1 MIELIAGPV
10 MSRLL
15 YRMGRWSAAHGK
27 PVLVAW
33 VVVVVL
39 LGVLSRAVGGHVTDQ
54 FELPGAE
61 SQVAADLLEERFP
74 AVGRSSTMVV
84 VAADDL
90 RAHAGEVSAL
100 AAGLD
105 GVAGVVS
112 VGDPR
117 RGMAPS
123 GTVLQFPVRFDKPA
137 EQVEV
142 ETWDRV
148 LAVVDAAR
156 SPALQV
162 ELGGEVA
169 NEMARTGPAG
179 TSELIGVAVAVV
191 VLILVFGSFLAM
203 GLTLLTALI
212 GVGVSLAT
220 ILLVAAAINVPT
232 TAEILALMLG
242 IAVGID
248 YALFIMSRHRE
259 NLVAGMDVPE
269 SIGRSLATAGGAVV
283 FAGSTVVIAML
294 GLIVVGT
301 PSITTMALAVAFA
314 VIVAVVV
321 ALTLLPALLG
331 LAGRRLAAP
340 TLPGL
345 RNRRPR
351 ARDENLGT
359 RWTTWVAR
367 RPWLSFGMALLAML
381 VMAVPLL
388 DLETAFPSA
397 GSAPE
402 ETTHRRAHD
411 LITEGFGPGFNG
423 PLLMV
428 VDHSELP
435 AAGAS
440 AAVSE
445 IGSVV
450 RADPNVGFIVPGA
463 SNPAGDTTLMQAI
476 PLTGPA
482 DAATK
487 DLLERMRGE
496 ILPAVESTYGIE
508 VYVTGPTA
516 LDIDVTKQLTDRL
529 PWVMTVVIGLIFVVL
544 MLAFRS
550 LLVPLKA
557 AIGILLSIG
566 AALGIVVAVFQWGWG
581 ASLLGVDG
589 TMPIISFLPVMSFA
603 ILFGLS
609 MDYEV
614 FILSRVREEWLRTG
628 DARESVIKGVGA
640 TARVITAAAAIMT
653 AVFAGFLLGDQPV
666 VKMIGLALAVAV
678 LLDATVIRL
687 ILVPSTMV
695 MFNRANW
702 WLPGWLDRIL
712 PNVDIEGGQLLD
724 ESEATG

>member
-1 MIELIAGPV
+1 
-10 MSRLL
+10 
-15 YRMGRWSAAHGK
+15 MGRWSAAHGK
-27 PVLVAW
+27 LVLVGW
-33 VVVVVL
+33 IVVLVL
-39 LGVLSRAVGGHVTDQ
+39 LGGLSRIVGGHVTDQ

-61 SQVAADLLEERFP
+61 SQAAADLLEERFP
-74 AVGRSSTMVV
+74 AVGRSSTTVV

-90 RAHAGEVSAL
+90 RAHTGQVETL
-100 AAGLD
+100 ASSLAD
-105 GVAGVVS
+105 VPGVVA
-112 VGDPR
+112 VGDPLQ
-117 RGMAPS
+117 GLAPS
-123 GTVLQFPVRFDKPA
+123 GTVLRFPVRFAKPA
-137 EQVEV
+137 EQIDAG
-142 ETWDRV
+142 TWDRV
-148 LAVVDAAR
+148 VAAADAVR

-169 NEMARTGPAG
+169 SQVAQTGPGG
-179 TSELIGVAVAVV
+179 TSEFIGVAVAVV
-191 VLILVFGSFLAM
+191 VLILVFGSLLAM
-203 GLTLLTALI
+203 GLTLLTALL
-212 GVGVSLAT
+212 GVGIALST

-294 GLIVVGT
+294 GLIVVGA
-301 PSITTMALAVAFA
+301 PSITTMAFAVAFA
-314 VIVAVVV
+314 IIVAVAV
-321 ALTLLPALLG
+321 AITLLPALLG
-331 LAGRRLAAP
+331 MAGQRLAAP

-345 RNRRPR
+345 RNRRVS
-351 ARDENLGT
+351 AGDTNLGT
-359 RWTTWVAR
+359 RWTSWVAR
-367 RPWLSFGMALLAML
+367 RPWLSFGMAVVAML

-411 LITEGFGPGFNG
+411 LIAGGFGPGFNG

-428 VDHSELP
+428 VDHADVSTAEAR
-435 AAGAS
+435 AALAD
-440 AAVSE
+440 
-445 IGSVV
+445 IGSSVGG
-450 RADPNVGFIVPGA
+450 DPNVVFVVPGA
-463 SNPAGDTTLMQAI
+463 SNPAGDTTLVQAI
-476 PLTGPA
+476 PRTGPA

-496 ILPAVESTYGIE
+496 ILPAVESGYGVE
-508 VYVTGPTA
+508 VYVAGPTA
-516 LDIDVTKQLTDRL
+516 LEIDLTKQLNDRL
-529 PWVMTVVIGLIFVVL
+529 PWVMAVVIALIFVVL

-581 ASLLGVDG
+581 ASLIGVDG
-589 TMPIISFLPVMSFA
+589 TMAIISFLPVMSFA

-628 DARESVIKGVGA
+628 DARQSVIRGVGA

-653 AVFAGFLLGDQPV
+653 AVFGGFLLGDQPV
-666 VKMIGLALAVAV
+666 VKMVGLALAVAV

-702 WLPGWLDRIL
+702 WLPAWLDRIL
-712 PNVDIEGGQLLD
+712 PNVDIEGEKLLD
-724 ESEATG
+724 GLEAPD

>member
-1 MIELIAGPV
+1 
-10 MSRLL
+10 MSRFL
-15 YRMGRWSAAHGK
+15 YRLGRWSAAHGK
-27 PVLVAW
+27 LVLVGW
-33 VVVVVL
+33 IVVLVL
-39 LGVLSRAVGGHVTDQ
+39 LGGLSRIVGGHVTDQ

-61 SQVAADLLEERFP
+61 SQAAADLLEERFP
-74 AVGRSSTMVV
+74 AVGRSSTTVV

-90 RAHAGEVSAL
+90 RAHTGQVETL
-100 AAGLD
+100 ASSLAD
-105 GVAGVVS
+105 VPGVVA
-112 VGDPR
+112 VGDPLQ
-117 RGMAPS
+117 GMAPS
-123 GTVLQFPVRFDKPA
+123 GTVLQFPVRFAKPA
-137 EQVEV
+137 EQIDAG
-142 ETWDRV
+142 TWDRV
-148 LAVVDAAR
+148 VAAADAVR

-169 NEMARTGPAG
+169 SQVAQTGPGG
-179 TSELIGVAVAVV
+179 TSEFIGVAVAVI
-191 VLILVFGSFLAM
+191 VLILVFGSLLAM
-203 GLTLLTALI
+203 GLTLLTALL
-212 GVGVSLAT
+212 GVGIALST

-294 GLIVVGT
+294 GLIVVGA
-301 PSITTMALAVAFA
+301 PSITTMAFAVAFA
-314 VIVAVVV
+314 IIVAVAV
-321 ALTLLPALLG
+321 AITLLPALLG
-331 LAGRRLAAP
+331 MAGQRLAAP

-345 RNRRPR
+345 RNRRVS
-351 ARDENLGT
+351 AGGTNLGT
-359 RWTTWVAR
+359 RWTSWVAR
-367 RPWLSFGMALLAML
+367 RPWLSFGMAVVAML

-411 LITEGFGPGFNG
+411 LIADGFGPGFNG

-428 VDHSELP
+428 VDHADVSTAEAR
-435 AAGAS
+435 AALAD
-440 AAVSE
+440 
-445 IGSVV
+445 IGSSVGG
-450 RADPNVGFIVPGA
+450 DPNVVFVVPGA
-463 SNPAGDTTLMQAI
+463 SNPAGDTTLVQAI
-476 PLTGPA
+476 PRTGPA

-496 ILPAVESTYGIE
+496 ILPAVESGYGVE
-508 VYVTGPTA
+508 VYVAGPTA
-516 LDIDVTKQLTDRL
+516 LEIDLTKQLNDRL
-529 PWVMTVVIGLIFVVL
+529 PWVMVVVIALIFVVL

-581 ASLLGVDG
+581 ASLIGVDG
-589 TMPIISFLPVMSFA
+589 TMAIISFLPVMSFA

-628 DARESVIKGVGA
+628 DARQSVIRGVGA

-653 AVFAGFLLGDQPV
+653 AVFGGFLLGDQPV
-666 VKMIGLALAVAV
+666 VKMVGLALAVAV

-702 WLPGWLDRIL
+702 WLPAWLDRIL
-712 PNVDIEGGQLLD
+712 PNVDIEGEKLLD
-724 ESEATG
+724 GLEAPD

>member
-1 MIELIAGPV
+1 
-10 MSRLL
+10 
-15 YRMGRWSAAHGK
+15 MGRWSAAHGK
-27 PVLVAW
+27 LVLVGW
-33 VVVVVL
+33 IVVLVL
-39 LGVLSRAVGGHVTDQ
+39 LGGLSRIVGGHVTDQ

-61 SQVAADLLEERFP
+61 SQAAADLLEERFP
-74 AVGRSSTMVV
+74 AVGRSSTTVV

-90 RAHAGEVSAL
+90 RAHTGQVETL
-100 AAGLD
+100 ASSLAD
-105 GVAGVVS
+105 VPGVVA
-112 VGDPR
+112 VGDPLQ
-117 RGMAPS
+117 GLAPS
-123 GTVLQFPVRFDKPA
+123 GTVLQFPVRFAKPA
-137 EQVEV
+137 EQIDAG
-142 ETWDRV
+142 TWDRV
-148 LAVVDAAR
+148 VAAADAVR

-169 NEMARTGPAG
+169 SQVAQTGPGG
-179 TSELIGVAVAVV
+179 TSEFIGVAVAVV
-191 VLILVFGSFLAM
+191 VLILVFGSLLAM
-203 GLTLLTALI
+203 GLTLLTALL
-212 GVGVSLAT
+212 GVGIALST

-294 GLIVVGT
+294 GLIVVGA
-301 PSITTMALAVAFA
+301 PSITTMAFAVAFA
-314 VIVAVVV
+314 IIVAVAV
-321 ALTLLPALLG
+321 AITLLPALLG
-331 LAGRRLAAP
+331 MAGQRLAAP

-345 RNRRPR
+345 RNRRVS
-351 ARDENLGT
+351 AGDTNLGT
-359 RWTTWVAR
+359 RWTSWVAR
-367 RPWLSFGMALLAML
+367 RPWLSFGMAVVAML

-411 LITEGFGPGFNG
+411 LIAGGFGPGFNG

-428 VDHSELP
+428 VDHADVSTAEAR
-435 AAGAS
+435 AALAD
-440 AAVSE
+440 
-445 IGSVV
+445 IGSSVGG
-450 RADPNVGFIVPGA
+450 DPNVVFVVPGA
-463 SNPAGDTTLMQAI
+463 SNPAGDTTLVQAI
-476 PLTGPA
+476 PRTGPA

-496 ILPAVESTYGIE
+496 ILPAVESGYGVE
-508 VYVTGPTA
+508 VYVAGPTA
-516 LDIDVTKQLTDRL
+516 LEIDLTKQLNDRL
-529 PWVMTVVIGLIFVVL
+529 PWVMAVVIALIFVVL

-581 ASLLGVDG
+581 ASLIGVDG
-589 TMPIISFLPVMSFA
+589 TMAIISFLPVMSFA

-628 DARESVIKGVGA
+628 DARQSVIRGVGA

-653 AVFAGFLLGDQPV
+653 AVFGGFLLGDQPV
-666 VKMIGLALAVAV
+666 VKMVGLALAVAV

-702 WLPGWLDRIL
+702 WLPAWLDRIL
-712 PNVDIEGGQLLD
+712 PNVDIEGEKLLD
-724 ESEATG
+724 GLEAPD

>member
-1 MIELIAGPV
+1 

-27 PVLVAW
+27 LVLVGW
-33 VVVVVL
+33 IVL
-39 LGVLSRAVGGHVTDQ
+39 LALLGMLSQTVGGHVTDQ

-61 SQVAADLLEERFP
+61 SQAAADLLEERFP
-74 AVGRSSTMVV
+74 AVGRSSATVV
-84 VAADDL
+84 VAADDM
-90 RAHAGEVSAL
+90 RAHADQVAAL
-100 AAGLD
+100 AAGLSEVPD
-105 GVAGVVS
+105 IVA
-112 VGDPR
+112 VGDPW
-117 RGMAPS
+117 RGVAPS
-123 GTVLQFPVRFDKPA
+123 GRVLQFPVNFSKPA
-137 EQVEV
+137 EQIEAD
-142 ETWDRV
+142 TWDRV
-148 LAVVDAAR
+148 VAEVDAVR
-156 SPALQV
+156 SSTLQV
-162 ELGGEVA
+162 ELGGQVA
-169 NEMARTGPAG
+169 SQVAQTGPG
-179 TSELIGVAVAVV
+179 GRSEFLGVAVAVV
-191 VLILVFGSFLAM
+191 VLILVFGSLLAM
-203 GLTLLTALI
+203 GLTLLTALL
-212 GVGVSLAT
+212 GVGIALSS

-259 NLVAGMDVPE
+259 NLVAGMDVRE
-269 SIGRSLATAGGAVV
+269 SVGRSLATAGGAVV

-294 GLIVVGT
+294 GLIVVGA
-301 PSITTMALAVAFA
+301 PSITTMAFAVAFA
-314 VIVAVVV
+314 IIVAVAV
-321 ALTLLPALLG
+321 AITLLPALLG
-331 LAGRRLAAP
+331 MAGQRLAAP

-345 RNRRPR
+345 RNRRPGVGGT
-351 ARDENLGT
+351 NLGT
-359 RWTTWVAR
+359 RWTSWVAR
-367 RPWLSFGMALLAML
+367 RPWLSFGMAVAAML

-411 LITEGFGPGFNG
+411 LIADGFGPGFNG

-428 VDHSELP
+428 VDHAGVPP
-435 AAGAS
+435 AETTAALADIGAS
-440 AAVSE
+440 V
-445 IGSVV
+445 GG
-450 RADPNVGFIVPGA
+450 DPNVGFVVPGT

-487 DLLERMRGE
+487 DLLERMRGD
-496 ILPAVESTYGIE
+496 ILPTVESAYGVE
-508 VYVTGPTA
+508 VYVAGPTA
-516 LDIDVTKQLTDRL
+516 LDIDLTKQLNDRL
-529 PWVMTVVIGLIFVVL
+529 PWVMVVVIGLIFIVL

-581 ASLLGVDG
+581 ASVIGVDG
-589 TMPIISFLPVMSFA
+589 TMAIISFLPVMSFA

-628 DARESVIKGVGA
+628 DARQSVIRGVGA

-687 ILVPSTMV
+687 VLVPSTMV

-702 WLPGWLDRIL
+702 WLPRWLDRIL
-712 PNVDIEGGQLLD
+712 PNVDIEGEQLFEED
-724 ESEATG
+724 EQSTVRQ

>member
-1 MIELIAGPV
+1 

-15 YRMGRWSAAHGK
+15 YRIGRWSAAHGK
-27 PVLVAW
+27 LVLLAW
-33 VVVVVL
+33 VLVVVL
-39 LGVLSRAVGGHVTDQ
+39 LGVLSRTVGGHVTDQ

-61 SQVAADLLEERFP
+61 SQAAADLLEERFP
-74 AVGRSSTMVV
+74 AAGQSSATVV
-84 VAADDL
+84 VAGDDL
-90 RAHAGEVSAL
+90 RAHSEEIAAL
-100 AAGLD
+100 SAGL
-105 GVAGVVS
+105 GEAPGVVA
-112 VGDPR
+112 VGDPWQR
-117 RGMAPS
+117 VAPS
-123 GTVLQFPVRFDKPA
+123 GTVLQFPVRFNLPA
-137 EQVEV
+137 EQIDAEI
-142 ETWDRV
+142 WDRV
-148 LAVVDAAR
+148 VAEVDAVR
-156 SPALQV
+156 SSTLQV
-162 ELGGEVA
+162 ELGGQVASEVA
-169 NEMARTGPAG
+169 QTGPG
-179 TSELIGVAVAVV
+179 GRTEFIGVAVAVI
-191 VLILVFGSFLAM
+191 VLILVFGSLLAM
-203 GLTLLTALI
+203 GLTLLTALL
-212 GVGVSLAT
+212 GVGISLSA
-220 ILLVAAAINVPT
+220 ILLVAASVNVPT

-248 YALFIMSRHRE
+248 YALFITSRHRE
-259 NLVAGMDVPE
+259 NLAAGMEVRE

-294 GLIVVGT
+294 GLIVIGT

-314 VIVAVVV
+314 IVVAVVV

-345 RNRRPR
+345 RNRRSRPG
-351 ARDENLGT
+351 DNNLGT

-367 RPWLSFGMALLAML
+367 RPWLSFGMALVAML
-381 VMAVPLL
+381 VLAVPLL

-397 GSAPE
+397 GTAPE
-402 ETTHRRAHD
+402 ETTHRQAYD
-411 LITEGFGPGFNG
+411 LIAEGFGPGFNG

-428 VDHSELP
+428 VDHAGLAPEQ
-435 AAGAS
+435 AA
-440 AAVSE
+440 AALGD
-445 IGSVV
+445 IGSAVGG
-450 RADPNVGFIVPGA
+450 DPNVGFVLPGA
-463 SNPAGDTTLMQAI
+463 SNPAGDTTLVQAI

-482 DAATK
+482 DGATK

-496 ILPAVESTYGIE
+496 ILPGVESTYGIE
-508 VYVTGPTA
+508 VYVAGPTA
-516 LDIDVTKQLTDRL
+516 LEIDLDRQLTDRL
-529 PWVMTVVIGLIFVVL
+529 PWVMVVVIGLIFVVL

-566 AALGIVVAVFQWGWG
+566 AALGIVVAVFQWGWA
-581 ASLLGVDG
+581 ASVIGVDG
-589 TMPIISFLPVMSFA
+589 TMPIISFLPVMAFA

-653 AVFAGFLLGDQPV
+653 AVFGGFLLGDQPV
-666 VKMIGLALAVAV
+666 IKMVGLALAVAV

-687 ILVPSTMV
+687 VLVPSTMV

-702 WLPGWLDRIL
+702 WLPRWLDRIL
-712 PNVDIEGGQLLD
+712 PHVDIEGEKLLD
-724 ESEATG
+724 EFEAAE

>member
-1 MIELIAGPV
+1 
-10 MSRLL
+10 MSRFL
-15 YRMGRWSAAHGK
+15 YRTGRWAAAHGK
-27 PVLVAW
+27 LVLVAW
-33 VVVVVL
+33 ILVLAL
-39 LGVLSRAVGGHVTDQ
+39 LGVLSRTVGGHVTDA
-54 FELPGAE
+54 FSLPGAE
-61 SQVAADLLEERFP
+61 SQAAADLLEERFP
-74 AVGRSSTMVV
+74 AGGRSSTTVV

-90 RAHAGEVSAL
+90 RAHSGEIAALWSRLGEVP
-100 AAGLD
+100 GVVVVGNPLD
-105 GVAGVVS
+105 GVAPAGK
-112 VGDPR
+112 
-117 RGMAPS
+117 
-123 GTVLQFPVRFDKPA
+123 VLQFPIRFDSPA
-137 EQVEV
+137 EQVTE
-142 ETWDRV
+142 ETWDAV
-148 LAVVDAAR
+148 LATAEAAR
-156 SPALQV
+156 SPELQV

-169 NEMARTGPAG
+169 REVARTGPG
-179 TSELIGVAVAVV
+179 GRTEFIGVAVAVV
-191 VLILVFGSFLAM
+191 VLILVFGSVLAM
-203 GLTLLTALI
+203 GLTLLTALV
-212 GVGVSLAT
+212 GVGISLST

-259 NLVAGMDVPE
+259 HLVAGMDVVE
-269 SIGRSLATAGGAVV
+269 SIGRALATAGGAVV

-301 PSITTMALAVAFA
+301 PSITKMAFAVAFA

-321 ALTLLPALLG
+321 AITLLPALLG
-331 LAGRRLAAP
+331 MAGRRLAAP

-345 RNRRPR
+345 RNRRAR
-351 ARDENLGT
+351 AGGDNLGT

-367 RPWLSFGMALLAML
+367 RPWLSFGLALVAML
-381 VMAVPLL
+381 VLAVPLL
-388 DLETAFPSA
+388 DLETALPSA

-402 ETTHRRAHD
+402 EATHRRAHD

-423 PLLMV
+423 ALLIV
-428 VDHSELP
+428 VDHAGLSEAQ
-435 AAGAS
+435 AA
-440 AAVSE
+440 AALGD
-445 IGSVV
+445 IGSAVG
-450 RADPNVGFIVPGA
+450 ADPNVAFVLPGA
-463 SNPAGDTTLMQAI
+463 SNPAGDTTLVQAV

-482 DAATK
+482 EAATK
-487 DLLERMRGE
+487 DLLERMRGDV
-496 ILPAVESTYGIE
+496 LPAAESTHGIE
-508 VYVTGPTA
+508 VYVAGPTA
-516 LDIDVTKQLTDRL
+516 LDIDLSKQLTERL
-529 PWVMTVVIGLIFVVL
+529 PWVMVVVIGLIFVVL

-557 AIGILLSIG
+557 AIGILLSLG

-581 ASLLGVDG
+581 ASLIGVDG

-614 FILSRVREEWLRTG
+614 FILSRVREEWLRTN

-653 AVFAGFLLGDQPV
+653 AVFGGFLLGDQPV
-666 VKMIGLALAVAV
+666 VKMVGLALAVAV

-702 WLPGWLDRIL
+702 WLPAWLDRIL
-712 PNVDIEGGQLLD
+712 PNVDIEGEKLLD
-724 ESEATG
+724 ELDSAAGL

>member
-1 MIELIAGPV
+1 
-10 MSRLL
+10 
-15 YRMGRWSAAHGK
+15 
-27 PVLVAW
+27 
-33 VVVVVL
+33 
-39 LGVLSRAVGGHVTDQ
+39 
-54 FELPGAE
+54 
-61 SQVAADLLEERFP
+61 
-74 AVGRSSTMVV
+74 
-84 VAADDL
+84 
-90 RAHAGEVSAL
+90 
-100 AAGLD
+100 
-105 GVAGVVS
+105 
-112 VGDPR
+112 
-117 RGMAPS
+117 
-123 GTVLQFPVRFDKPA
+123 
-137 EQVEV
+137 
-142 ETWDRV
+142 
-148 LAVVDAAR
+148 
-156 SPALQV
+156 
-162 ELGGEVA
+162 
-169 NEMARTGPAG
+169 
-179 TSELIGVAVAVV
+179 
-191 VLILVFGSFLAM
+191 
-203 GLTLLTALI
+203 
-212 GVGVSLAT
+212 
-220 ILLVAAAINVPT
+220 
-232 TAEILALMLG
+232 
-242 IAVGID
+242 
-248 YALFIMSRHRE
+248 
-259 NLVAGMDVPE
+259 
-269 SIGRSLATAGGAVV
+269 
-283 FAGSTVVIAML
+283 
-294 GLIVVGT
+294 
-301 PSITTMALAVAFA
+301 
-314 VIVAVVV
+314 
-321 ALTLLPALLG
+321 
-331 LAGRRLAAP
+331 
-340 TLPGL
+340 
-345 RNRRPR
+345 
-351 ARDENLGT
+351 
-359 RWTTWVAR
+359 
-367 RPWLSFGMALLAML
+367 AML

-411 LITEGFGPGFNG
+411 LVTEGFGPGFNG

-428 VDHSELP
+428 VDHSGLSAP
-435 AAGAS
+435 DAS
-440 AAVSE
+440 AAVSD

-550 LLVPLKA
+550 LLVLLKA

-589 TMPIISFLPVMSFA
+589 TMAIISFLPVMSFA

-628 DARESVIKGVGA
+628 DARDSVIKGVGA

-702 WLPGWLDRIL
+702 WLPRWLDRIL
-712 PNVDIEGGQLLD
+712 PNVDIEGERLFD
-724 ESEATG
+724 EAEATD